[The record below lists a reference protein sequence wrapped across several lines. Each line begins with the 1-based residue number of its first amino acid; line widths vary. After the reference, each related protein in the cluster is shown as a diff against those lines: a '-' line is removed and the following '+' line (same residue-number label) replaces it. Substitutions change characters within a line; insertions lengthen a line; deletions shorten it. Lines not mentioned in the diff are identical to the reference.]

1 MNAGSRQVESGLA
14 VPGVDRS
21 FFRRLL
27 FLCFILSASP
37 DFQAHQFS
45 ESYLEVTLEGRTLG
59 AHWDIAVRD
68 LAHVMTLAPGADQSA
83 TWDGL
88 AADPE
93 VVDTYVQEHLK
104 FKINDIARSLSVTN
118 RSVRLFV
125 DGPYAV
131 VEFEVISPIEVYS
144 VEVEYSAI
152 LDQDPQH
159 RCIYMLQSPAGEET
173 GILNVDQRAQRFEL
187 AKPDRWRQFLEFTT
201 EGLWHIWKGI
211 DHVLFLVALL
221 LPSVLVREGGRWSG
235 VQSFRHAFLDV
246 LKIVTAFTVAH
257 SVTLS
262 MASLGWVRLPS
273 RPVEAVIALSVAV
286 AAGNNLVPFFR
297 GRAWLIAF
305 GFGLVHGFGFAT
317 VLQELGLPPGSLA
330 RALVGFN
337 IGVEAGQ
344 LAIVAVFLPLAY
356 VLRRSW
362 FYRTGLCTVGSAGIV
377 LVAAAWM
384 VDRVFVAGLMPF

>member
-1 MNAGSRQVESGLA
+1 
-14 VPGVDRS
+14 
-21 FFRRLL
+21 
-27 FLCFILSASP
+27 
-37 DFQAHQFS
+37 
-45 ESYLEVTLEGRTLG
+45 
-59 AHWDIAVRD
+59 
-68 LAHVMTLAPGADQSA
+68 MTLAPGADQSA